1 MLLIG
6 IDQSHKKHDICIID
20 PSGRQLAREVVA
32 HHSAGFQRIHHLCQ
46 QFQVSPEEC
55 PVALES
61 GHSLLVDYL
70 LDLHYPV
77 YVVPGKAVDRYRDRH
92 RQSRS
97 RSDSGDAFVL
107 ANVLRTDRD
116 QYSPLEADMPLTR
129 QICSQV
135 HVVRNLKR
143 NILRFGNQLRSLL
156 WRYYP
161 IASHLFSQLDQIISL
176 AFIQAYP
183 TPQAAKRLT
192 LDQFTAF
199 CHTNRYWR
207 SDYIA
212 RRYAQ
217 LANAESSASPEVADA
232 YAPQAQTLARV
243 LLYLVREREAAQ
255 KLLTQAFEQH
265 PDAFVFASLPGAGE
279 FLAPALLSKFRD
291 CRSRFP
297 TPAVAQAIAGTS
309 PVTSQSG
316 QRKRVFF
323 RLACDREFRYIA
335 SQFAR
340 SSVTESSWAAA
351 YFDSVNSRVAK
362 KSQAYRCLANRWIAI
377 IWRLWTDR
385 VAYDEKV
392 HLQNRFV
399 HRERS

>member
-6 IDQSHKKHDICIID
+6 IDQSHKKHDICVID

-32 HHSAGFQRIHHLCQ
+32 HHTAGFQRVHRLCE
-46 QFQVSPEEC
+46 QFQVPPAEC
-55 PVALES
+55 LVALES
-61 GHSLLVDYL
+61 GHSLLVDHL
-70 LDLHYPV
+70 LDQDYPV

-97 RSDSGDAFVL
+97 RSDSGDALVL
-107 ANVLRTDRD
+107 AHVLRTDRD
-116 QYSPLEADMPLTR
+116 QFVPLEADMPLTR

-135 HVVRNLKR
+135 RLVRNLKR
-143 NILRFGNQLRSLL
+143 NIVRFGNQLRSLL

-161 IASHLFSQLDQIISL
+161 IAAHLFSQLDQLISL
-176 AFIQAYP
+176 SFIQAYP
-183 TPQAAKRLT
+183 TPQAARRLT
-192 LDQFTAF
+192 QGEFTTF
-199 CHTNRYWR
+199 CHANRYWR

-217 LANAESSASPEVADA
+217 LTNAETFASPEVANA
-232 YAPQAQTLARV
+232 YAPQAQALARI
-243 LLYLVREREAAQ
+243 LLNLVREREAAQ

-265 PDAFVFASLPGAGE
+265 PDAFIFASLPGAGE

-291 CRSRFP
+291 CRTRFP

-316 QRKRVFF
+316 QRKRVMF
-323 RLACDREFRYIA
+323 RVACDREFRYIA

-340 SSVTESSWAAA
+340 SSVTQSSWAAA
-351 YFDSVNSRVAK
+351 YFDTVQPRVAK
-362 KSQAYRCLANRWIAI
+362 KSQAYRSLANRWIAI

-385 VAYDEKV
+385 VAYDETI
-392 HLQNRFV
+392 HLQNRLA
-399 HRERS
+399 HRKRS